1 MDAISGKY
9 YNAKKNTL
17 SFSEE
22 SLSDEYFAVALR
34 KDDKALLDEI
44 NRLLDEM
51 KKDGTFDQISLK
63 WLGTTK

>member
-1 MDAISGKY
+1 M
-9 YNAKKNTL
+9 
-17 SFSEE
+17 
-22 SLSDEYFAVALR
+22 ALR